1 MLMCTDSIILAAQAL
16 AGGIV
21 KFYNDS
27 LSVDGIPGLFPDPY
41 FWYEGGMIFNALI
54 DYSYLTG
61 DKQYDSIVS
70 EGIQGQ
76 LGDHP
81 GLAFFPDNQTAQI
94 TNDDQSL
101 WALAAMAAAESDFP
115 KPKNQ
120 SWVEYA
126 AQVFDAQVLRWDDK
140 SCNGGLRWTIFTF
153 QAGYDYKNGAA
164 NGDFFLLAARL
175 AKFTGNETYS
185 EWADKSF
192 TWAKDIGIIDDEY
205 AVFDGGDAT
214 DDCRDINGFRWT
226 NLHAAYTEGS
236 AIMQNIVSTS

>member
-61 DKQYDSIVS
+61 DKQ
-70 EGIQGQ
+70 
-76 LGDHP
+76 
-81 GLAFFPDNQTAQI
+81 
-94 TNDDQSL
+94 
-101 WALAAMAAAESDFP
+101 
-115 KPKNQ
+115 
-120 SWVEYA
+120 
-126 AQVFDAQVLRWDDK
+126 
-140 SCNGGLRWTIFTF
+140 
-153 QAGYDYKNGAA
+153 NGAA
-164 NGDFFLLAARL
+164 NGDFFLLGARL